1 MVHLSGRGQL
11 LTAARSV
18 ASGSRAYSSI
28 VAVRP
33 RNGGLSP
40 RVRSVRPTP
49 LYAGLGAMGVSRSIS
64 LWPFSSSPSASSSP
78 PQKPYVSQDF
88 DAERAT
94 ASPTEVV
101 PSPDAVAAGQAASV
115 QGAQDSV
122 LNQGADL
129 AGLSGGDTVQH
140 AMATASEHVATLDS
154 LGKLSSWP
162 NVHYAQQ
169 MLDWVVETTG
179 LPWWATIAV
188 LTVSIRVAVFP
199 IAVKGQSNAIR
210 LANINP
216 EMQRHM
222 ADITSAKKEG
232 NMLVMTE
239 ATQKVQKLMRDN
251 NCNPLKSF
259 ITPLVQAPLF
269 MTLFFALKGLAGA
282 GLATMQNGGL
292 FWFKDI
298 SVADPTAILPVVAA
312 GLTLATLETG
322 AEMGAGLGPKT
333 QQQIFMRNALRVI
346 CVIMIPFTW
355 TLPAVSLSTLSFPSK
370 RMCCAY

>member
-1 MVHLSGRGQL
+1 ML
-11 LTAARSV
+11 LAARPL
-18 ASGSRAYSSI
+18 ASGSRAYSSAI
-28 VAVRP
+28 AVRP

-40 RVRSVRPTP
+40 LVRSVRPSP
-49 LYAGLGAMGVSRSIS
+49 LYAGSGAMGVSRSFS
-64 LWPFSSSPSASSSP
+64 LWPFSSSSPAPTSPLQQQSAVQS
-78 PQKPYVSQDF
+78 VDT
-88 DAERAT
+88 ERAT
-94 ASPTEVV
+94 TASQTEVA
-101 PSPDAVAAGQAASV
+101 PSPDAVAAGQAAPV
-115 QGAQDSV
+115 QGAQDSI
-122 LNQGADL
+122 LNHGSEL
-129 AGLSGGDTVQH
+129 AGISGGDSVQH
-140 AMATASEHVATLDS
+140 AMVAASEHVATLDS

-188 LTVSIRVAVFP
+188 VTVSIRVAVFP
-199 IAVKGQSNAIR
+199 IVVKGQANAIR

-232 NMLVMTE
+232 NMLVLSE
-239 ATQKVQKLMRDN
+239 ATQKVQKLMKDN

-282 GLATMQNGGL
+282 GLASMQTGGL
-292 FWFKDI
+292 LWFKDI
-298 SVADPTAILPVVAA
+298 SIADPTAILPVVAA

-333 QQQIFMRNALRVI
+333 QQQIVMRNVLRGI
-346 CVIMIPFTW
+346 CVIMIPVTW
-355 TLPAVSLSTLSFPSK
+355 SLPAVSLSKLSFPSF
-370 RMCCAY
+370 